1 MPTID
6 DLRAALVSLEGEAPA
21 IDNLLSK
28 TTVTAERSPV
38 HSRRSLVSAAV
49 LTVAIL
55 LGVGGLHELHGRSGL
70 FSGGVRAPG
79 GIAAGGHGRLLPF
92 QLTSSLAQL
101 TVIDVHSDTNP
112 TTASGTV
119 VVAEY
124 GMEVTIEATV
134 DGSPAHSAA
143 ASSVAVNGVEGW
155 IDTGCGTRPAPT
167 SPVQSI
173 NLTCSLSFDAGP
185 WHVAIYVAGPGGG
198 SRDVT
203 PQQFLEIGDRL
214 TFANS
219 ADDTSTW
226 FGADTFLPR

>member
-1 MPTID
+1 MPTVE
-6 DLRAALVSLEGEAPA
+6 DLRAALFSLEGEAPA

-28 TTVTAERSPV
+28 ATVTAERSPLR
-38 HSRRSLVSAAV
+38 SRRSLMPAAV
-49 LTVAIL
+49 AAVAVV

-70 FSGGVRAPG
+70 SSGAVRAPSRT
-79 GIAAGGHGRLLPF
+79 AAGSHGRLLPF

-124 GMEVTIEATV
+124 GMEVTIEANV
-134 DGSPAHSAA
+134 VGSPTHSAA
-143 ASSVAVNGVEGW
+143 ASPVAVNGDEGW
-155 IDTGCGTRPAPT
+155 IDTDCGTRPAPT
-167 SPVQSI
+167 STVSSI
-173 NLTCSLSFDAGP
+173 NLTCSLSFESGP

-198 SRDVT
+198 SEEVT

-214 TFANS
+214 KFAYS